1 MMRVPWGGRMGI
13 PKCGGMHGVQ
23 SEYLCY
29 DCKSLSLKE
38 REVVALETANKDKQ
52 WELEQDG
59 RPPRPRYTP
68 PPPPEKTKN
77 NPGGMNV
84 RPRSINVT

>member
-1 MMRVPWGGRMGI
+1 MGI

-29 DCKSLSLKE
+29 DCKALSLKE
-38 REVVALETANKDKQ
+38 REVAEFKRSNDIKE

-68 PPPPEKTKN
+68 PPPPEKIKN